1 MYAGRSRLQKGL
13 NMTPVWERKESRVKK
28 ILMGI
33 PLTLIL
39 IVVNV
44 VLLSWLV
51 HLLHSVFTDALDHM
65 SLYEWTEKLY
75 FLVINIPQHV
85 CVEVFPNL

>member
-1 MYAGRSRLQKGL
+1 
-13 NMTPVWERKESRVKK
+13 MTPVWERKKSRAKK

-39 IVVNV
+39 VVVNV
-44 VLLSWLV
+44 VLFSWLV

-65 SLYEWTEKLY
+65 SLLEWTEKLY
-75 FLVINIPQHV
+75 FMVKNTIDKILGVISISS
-85 CVEVFPNL
+85 

>member
-1 MYAGRSRLQKGL
+1 
-13 NMTPVWERKESRVKK
+13 MTTVWEGKKSRTKK
-28 ILMGI
+28 ILAGI

-39 IVVNV
+39 IIINV
-44 VLLSWLV
+44 VLFSWLV

-75 FLVINIPQHV
+75 FLVKNAIDDILEI
-85 CVEVFPNL
+85 CSISF